1 MLIVC
6 TTSFVITNLFVFFRM
21 KLALDFTV
29 LVVPLLLS
37 FTILADFVPM
47 VLTVLLCTSIGILIV
62 FDQQKNLKKKPGTQ
76 LTWKSFLEKSIPSRR
91 PFITNFRA
99 YVNISTAIAILAVD
113 FVVFPRRF
121 AKNRNIWIWSDGYG
135 CWIIYVFKCNCITRS
150 KGKVNSSKVRCVSH
164 HTQTHT
170 KTFNVLITITA

>member
-1 MLIVC
+1 MLMLC

-121 AKNRNIWIWSDGYG
+121 AKTETFGSGLMDMGVGSFMFSNAIVSPEARGKSTHLR
-135 CWIIYVFKCNCITRS
+135 YV
-150 KGKVNSSKVRCVSH
+150 V
-164 HTQTHT
+164 
-170 KTFNVLITITA
+170 